1 MFAPNSHSRSFQ
13 PVKLLACVL
22 AASLF
27 WLLNALNKDGY
38 SLNVNYPIRFLYN
51 DSLYMPTSAL
61 PRIVTVNVS
70 GSGWNLLGH
79 SWIPFRSPS
88 VDYVVRN
95 PLRESVINTSAM
107 AASLGEQTK
116 NLRINYIVADTLELS
131 FEQRMVRTVRLI
143 PDSVHINMAPRFVVT
158 SLINIRPRTITV
170 EGPRRLVQGIG
181 DTLAVRIPG
190 KRIADNY
197 DEEVQINNFR
207 HPKLRVSAS
216 RVSVSFEVGEL
227 LSPQ

>member
-1 MFAPNSHSRSFQ
+1 M
-13 PVKLLACVL
+13 

-27 WLLNALNKDGY
+27 WLLNALNKEGY
-38 SLNVNYPIRFLYN
+38 SLNVNYPVQFIYN

-61 PRIVTVNVS
+61 PKTVMVNVS

-79 SWIPFRSPS
+79 SWLPFRTPS

-107 AASLGEQTK
+107 TASLGERTK
-116 NLRINYIVADTLELS
+116 NLRVNYIVADTLELG
-131 FEQRMVRTVRLI
+131 FEPRMVRTVQLM
-143 PDSVHINMAPRFVVT
+143 PDSVQISRALAPRFVVA

-170 EGPRRLVQGIG
+170 EGPRRLIQGIS
-181 DTLAVRIPG
+181 DTLLIKIPG

-197 DEEVQINNFR
+197 DEEIQINNFR